1 MVKGGAWGDKG
12 CGVCRAAARRARP
25 DGPKHIFIGF
35 RVARDGG

>member
-12 CGVCRAAARRARP
+12 CGVCRAAARHARP
-25 DGPKHIFIGF
+25 DGLKHIIIGF